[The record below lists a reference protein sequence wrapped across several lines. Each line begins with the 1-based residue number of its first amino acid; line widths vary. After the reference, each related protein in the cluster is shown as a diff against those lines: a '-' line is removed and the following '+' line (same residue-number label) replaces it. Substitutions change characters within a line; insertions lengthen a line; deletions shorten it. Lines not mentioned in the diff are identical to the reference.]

1 MVSMPI
7 SGYLAE
13 FGFDGGWPSIFYC
26 FGILGA
32 LWSVLFLF
40 IVDEDPETCK
50 KIKEDERKYI
60 ISSVWGAAG
69 ISVSL
74 LFLNSYIIHV
84 QVSLVLNLMCVKNCL
99 VTILVFYGFNGLM
112 IKLNTYQTIGQYKT
126 DIIL

>member
-1 MVSMPI
+1 MIGNQSDDQLNVSDVVGAQFGTVVSMPI

-74 LFLNSYIIHV
+74 
-84 QVSLVLNLMCVKNCL
+84 
-99 VTILVFYGFNGLM
+99 VFS
-112 IKLNTYQTIGQYKT
+112 KL
-126 DIIL
+126 L